1 MTKSMFACSFQHG
14 LKSAA
19 TVKILL
25 CRKGQTDMYP
35 KRFTFDLKQIER
47 ARLVTLRSPN
57 LNVISEENRS
67 KLPGL
72 AHFLEQGFKARDA
85 DGKLLLP
92 NLSAL
97 ANGTVGIFSDYG
109 GEDQSSRFFTYSFM
123 VCAFGSLGPFR
134 QEMASLRA
142 KSGLGKKEIAF
153 KDFRYGPL
161 RRMLP
166 DYLQLCDNY
175 INGLLF
181 TLVVDKTIPSL
192 FGPGDAET
200 VRHIT
205 DALDQIGYGTVGSQ
219 AGEKLFR
226 ILHCIAYLLALL
238 GQPGQKI
245 FWMTD
250 HDAIGE
256 TPEKHTKLLEILT
269 GVLPLYTT
277 KPFSVL
283 GGARPFTPR
292 AFEFLDLLSVADIA
306 AGTIAQVL
314 SSMETLGMDK
324 AQIKEGGDKVLRW
337 LCYDS
342 ITLKKLGLIVR
353 RMPNGEVGCGPID
366 FEAQTHEEDELFIPI
381 QFFR

>member
-1 MTKSMFACSFQHG
+1 MTKSMFACSFRRG
-14 LKSAA
+14 PKSAA
-19 TVKILL
+19 AVKIPL
-25 CRKGQTDMYP
+25 CRMGQTDMYR
-35 KRFTFDLKQIER
+35 KRFTFDPKQIER

-57 LNVISEENRS
+57 LNVLSEENRS

-97 ANGTVGIFSDYG
+97 ANRTVGIFSDYG
-109 GEDQSSRFFTYSFM
+109 GEDQSSHFFTYSFM
-123 VCAFGSLGPFR
+123 VCAFGSLDPFK
-134 QEMASLRA
+134 QKMASLRA

-166 DYLQLCDNY
+166 DYLRLCDSY

-181 TLVVDKTIPSL
+181 TLVIDKTIPSL
-192 FGPGDAET
+192 FGPNEAEPI
-200 VRHIT
+200 RHIA
-205 DALDQIGYGTVGSQ
+205 DALDQNGYGTIAPQ

-256 TPEKHTKLLEILT
+256 TPEKHTKLLEVLYR
-269 GVLPLYTT
+269 VLPLYTT
-277 KPFSVL
+277 KPFSRL
-283 GGARPFTPR
+283 GGARPFTPK
-292 AFEFLDLLSVADIA
+292 AFEFLDLLSTADIA

-314 SSMETLGMDK
+314 TSMETLGEDK

-342 ITLKKLGLIVR
+342 MTLKKLALIVR

-366 FEAQTHEEDELFIPI
+366 FEAKTHGENEIFIPMELF
-381 QFFR
+381 R

>member
-1 MTKSMFACSFQHG
+1 M
-14 LKSAA
+14 
-19 TVKILL
+19 KILL
-25 CRKGQTDMYP
+25 CRMGRTDMYP
-35 KRFTFDLKQIER
+35 KQFTFDPQLVER

-57 LNVISEENRS
+57 LNVLSEENRS

-97 ANGTVGIFSDYG
+97 ANRTVGIFSDYG

-123 VCAFGSLGPFR
+123 VCAFGSLGPFK

-142 KSGLGKKEIAF
+142 KSGLGEKEIAF

-166 DYLQLCDNY
+166 DYLQLYDNY

-181 TLVVDKTIPSL
+181 TLVVDKTISSL

-200 VRHIT
+200 MRHIT
-205 DALDQIGYGTVGSQ
+205 DALDQPGYGTVAPQ
-219 AGEKLFR
+219 VGEKLFR
-226 ILHCIAYLLALL
+226 ISHCIAYLLALL

-256 TPEKHTKLLEILT
+256 TPEKHTKLVEILNM
-269 GVLPLYTT
+269 VLPLYTT
-277 KPFSVL
+277 KRFSRL

-292 AFEFLDLLSVADIA
+292 AFDFLDLLSIADIA

-314 SSMETLGMDK
+314 SSMEALGKDN

-342 ITLKKLGLIVR
+342 ITLKKLSLIVK
-353 RMPNGEVGCGPID
+353 RMPNGDVGCGPID
-366 FEAQTHEEDELFIPI
+366 FEAQTHEEDEFFIPM
-381 QFFR
+381 QFLR